1 MASTAADKAAF
12 NEKVKAIKGT
22 LDELEKS
29 INAIKKE
36 IEKTPAEDTAKIFK
50 LKIRL
55 CQRILAETSYYL
67 VSSRLSQKLLSF
79 KNEAYLNEARKNF
92 YVFCQVIEEM
102 VGNVVD
108 GIDEQGDNLVVL
120 DGLMENLLRFEL
132 FKKAGFMYTKLE
144 RLYGENSK
152 WKWSFVD
159 LEARLFNTLKNFIH
173 FKVLLR
179 DLDPSVPG
187 YNDRMDLMTVVQKG
201 MDKAAERFRNKYELT
216 GKAIDDMKS
225 ALTYVGFLK
234 RLAAVTGDQDQVA
247 NCKKKIE
254 TWTKKLNDDYSV
266 EEQKKTK
273 AGVK

>member
-50 LKIRL
+50 NKIRL

-67 VSSRLSQKLLSF
+67 VSSRLSQKYLSF

-187 YNDRMDLMTVVQKG
+187 YNDRMDLMNVIQKG

-266 EEQKKTK
+266 EEQKKAK
-273 AGVK
+273 AGAK